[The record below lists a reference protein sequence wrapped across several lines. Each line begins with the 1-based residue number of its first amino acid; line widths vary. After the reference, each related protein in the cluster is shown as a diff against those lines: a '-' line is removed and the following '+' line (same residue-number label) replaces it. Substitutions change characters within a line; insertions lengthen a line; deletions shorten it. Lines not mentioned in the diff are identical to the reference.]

1 MSNFRSNQ
9 ATKYTAG
16 QQAAMYYMRKKNR
29 MGRPKLDTA
38 PLDSAAAIEDFGGTP
53 TATATAVAAE
63 AESEE

>member
-1 MSNFRSNQ
+1 MGNFRNP
-9 ATKYTAG
+9 AAKITAQ
-16 QQAAMYYMRKKNR
+16 QQAVMYYIRKRNR

-53 TATATAVAAE
+53 TATATAAAAE